1 MMLSKPDIDLIEL
14 FQIPFLRMD
23 GGLRVIA
30 TNDAFHALFGDIKG
44 QSIASVSDDFSERK
58 FSRRFTAGQAYSFRM
73 QAAEDRRSQ
82 YTITLKPQDN
92 HIIGFVTDTS
102 EVAKSEAMLASYSA
116 LIEKQNREIKAKTE
130 QINIWRARIQN
141 ELDQAAI
148 VQDLLVPPQIL
159 TTHIDSRCAPVQELS
174 GDFHDLVTHEDGRV
188 TFISGDVAG
197 KGIYAAIMLAQT
209 MTAFRAHYMVPSLT
223 ELACNIISMMEGR
236 FPDGLFVALTLV
248 RQSANGKSVEILNLG
263 NPEPVF
269 IDCDGNVEAVASAG
283 PAIGFLPAEIY
294 AGLQAEAHSLA
305 GRRLFVF
312 TDGLSDIVAE
322 RQLEHTS
329 DAHEVAKYLATCGD
343 VFDHNILNLLMQQ
356 VGKGSRSDDVTVA
369 RFSPGS

>member
-1 MMLSKPDIDLIEL
+1 MLSKPDIDLIEL

-148 VQDLLVPPQIL
+148 VQDLCATQIN
-159 TTHIDSRCAPVQELS
+159 HPHDQDAPLFRS
-174 GDFHDLVTHEDGRV
+174 CRAIFMIVTHEDGRV

-236 FPDGLFVALTLV
+236 FPDGLFVALSLV

-269 IDCDGNVEAVASAG
+269 IDRDGNVEAVASAG

-312 TDGLSDIVAE
+312 TDGLSDIAAE
-322 RQLEHTS
+322 GQLEHTS

-343 VFDHNILNLLMQQ
+343 VFDHNILNRWQQ
-356 VGKGSRSDDVTVA
+356 VGKGSRSDDATVA